1 MPHRVLMVC
10 DFFFPNTGGVE
21 VHIFSLAQCLLAR
34 GHKVVVLT
42 RAYGDRCGVRH
53 MTRGLKVYYA
63 PRLPV
68 YGGATLP
75 GLFGLAPLL
84 RCILLRERITIVH
97 GHTAYRRAL
106 ADAVAEAAEECL
118 LRRTG
123 QSGRAGKGGRKAAA
137 AADVEAEHAWAQHRE
152 VKGMY
157 SWDDIAERVERVY
170 DRAALHSSCEVDRL
184 RRYLRAGP
192 VSGPLFAFVAAAD
205 SLFCLIL
212 SYIYPASQIDIA
224 PDTHIQLQS

>member
-97 GHTAYRRAL
+97 GHTAFRRAL
-106 ADAVAEAAEECL
+106 A
-118 LRRTG
+118 G
-123 QSGRAGKGGRKAAA
+123 
-137 AADVEAEHAWAQHRE
+137 WAQHC
-152 VKGMY
+152 
-157 SWDDIAERVERVY
+157 
-170 DRAALHSSCEVDRL
+170 ALPDSS
-184 RRYLRAGP
+184 
-192 VSGPLFAFVAAAD
+192 AAAR
-205 SLFCLIL
+205 SPTRL
-212 SYIYPASQIDIA
+212 SCTRARWA
-224 PDTHIQLQS
+224 PRRVRLSRHRHSRGD

>member
-97 GHTAYRRAL
+97 GHTAFRRAL
-106 ADAVAEAAEECL
+106 A
-118 LRRTG
+118 R
-123 QSGRAGKGGRKAAA
+123 GRCCARSLTAPPQLARQRGSPARAHAGRQGACA
-137 AADVEAEHAWAQHRE
+137 
-152 VKGMY
+152 
-157 SWDDIAERVERVY
+157 
-170 DRAALHSSCEVDRL
+170 
-184 RRYLRAGP
+184 
-192 VSGPLFAFVAAAD
+192 
-205 SLFCLIL
+205 
-212 SYIYPASQIDIA
+212 
-224 PDTHIQLQS
+224 